1 MASNKKKEPAKKAQP
16 AKKPAAKKPAVKKT
30 EPKTTSQSSSSTST
44 SSSTNTGR
52 YDVAGKYLGAKSPI
66 QLPGGGGM
74 SAQMAAAIQKNPS
87 AYSGYADPSQGTP
100 RYTY

>member
-16 AKKPAAKKPAVKKT
+16 AKKPAVKKT

-52 YDVAGKYLGAKSPI
+52 YDVAGRYLGAKSPI